1 MKKIVFLMMVA
12 ALVAGCGRKPSFPSA
27 PPDAPATGFPNQ
39 YPKPA
44 EGDRTAPKPTP

>member
-1 MKKIVFLMMVA
+1 MKHLLVVMMAA

-27 PPDAPATGFPNQ
+27 PASEPATGFPHQ

-44 EGDRTAPKPTP
+44 PGDRAQPQPNP

>member
-1 MKKIVFLMMVA
+1 MKNIVIFVMVA

-27 PPDAPATGFPNQ
+27 PPDSAPTGFPNQ

-44 EGDRTAPKPTP
+44 EGDRSAPKPAP